1 MKNHS
6 EHKQPAGLDNLVL
19 HIFSRN
25 PRERELLHQKHLVIV
40 GTGSVGSAIA
50 LMAARAGVGKFT
62 LIDPDE
68 LTPEN
73 VCRHFCD
80 LSQIGRSKAY
90 AVSELIRRINPQAA
104 VTPHAEDFRKMNRR
118 GLAMNFVDDVL
129 LVAATDSFECQ
140 SLVNQLSIE
149 NGIPAIYIGCWG
161 EATMGEILY
170 VVPGRTPCY
179 ECYAGFRRQTEALS
193 LNDPRKYTDL
203 DFDQTKVPGQAGLWP
218 NILIICGFAF
228 QVILALLGDEGRAK
242 RLLDYEHTLLLV

>member
-1 MKNHS
+1 MNNRLDK
-6 EHKQPAGLDNLVL
+6 EQPPEDLVCR
-19 HIFSRN
+19 IFSRN
-25 PRERELLHQKHLVIV
+25 PREREVLQQKHIVIV

-50 LMAARAGVGKFT
+50 LMAGRAGVGKFT

-68 LTPEN
+68 LAPEN

-104 VTPHAEDFRKMNRR
+104 VTPHAEDFRKVNRR
-118 GLAMNFVDDVL
+118 ALAMGFNDGVL
-129 LVAATDSFECQ
+129 LAAATDSFECQ
-140 SLVNQLSIE
+140 SLINQLSIE

-161 EATMGEILY
+161 EATIGEILY
-170 VVPGRTPCY
+170 VVPGRTPCFV
-179 ECYAGFRRQTEALS
+179 CFAGFRRETEALS

-218 NILIICGFAF
+218 NILIILGLAF
-228 QVILALLGDEGRAK
+228 QVIPALLGAEK
-242 RLLDYEHTLLLV
+242 RVKQL